1 MWLPTGEYLPSRA
14 SAVKRGYGGYL
25 PPRVVLGIEGI
36 KSLKIASRGTEA
48 ATAKHLL
55 VQGKSDDPR
64 FYEG

>member
-1 MWLPTGEYLPSRA
+1 M
-14 SAVKRGYGGYL
+14 KRGYGGYL

-36 KSLKIASRGTEA
+36 KTLKIASRGTEA